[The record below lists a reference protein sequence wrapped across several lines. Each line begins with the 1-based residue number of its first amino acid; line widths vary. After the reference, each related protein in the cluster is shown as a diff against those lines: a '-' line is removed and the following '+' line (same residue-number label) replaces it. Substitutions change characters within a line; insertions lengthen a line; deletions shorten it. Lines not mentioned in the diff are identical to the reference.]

1 MPPLSFSSLPLRPVL
16 RQQGRTLWWWVLIL
30 MVIAAAAGGGWWW
43 KQRQAASAAGPA
55 QADAPAGRG
64 GPGAGGRGGARFSA
78 GGQTQPVSVG
88 VVRRQDVRVQVNA
101 IGTMSAR
108 ATAVVRAKVSGELT
122 SLRFKEGEEVK
133 AGQLLAEIDPRSYQA
148 SLSQVQGNLQR
159 DQALLKNAQLDL
171 KRYQDLLAKDSIASQ
186 QVDTQAAQVRQL
198 EGTVAAD
205 QAQVDA
211 AKLQLSYTR
220 ITAPIAGRLGLRQA
234 DRGNVVGPSDA
245 TGIVTINLVRPIDAV
260 FSVPEAHLAQINQ
273 RLAEGAELPV
283 ELWDRE
289 QKRRLARGRLGALD
303 NAIDATTGTIK
314 VKASFANDD
323 GTLFPN
329 QFVNVRLQVNLL
341 DNALTVPG
349 TAIQNNYVYLVQ
361 PDGTVTQRRIRVGVA
376 DGDRVAVEGELKD
389 GDQVV
394 VDGIDR
400 LREGAKVAVIDSGA
414 AARADEAAQDGGARR
429 AAMMRNLTQEERDKL
444 AKMTQEERRAFFRS
458 KRTQPGAAGS
468 AGAASGT
475 VGGEATAPA
484 AGASAAAVPSPA
496 ASRPAG
502 GRGGEGSRGSTEGA
516 PRETPRSGSGN
527 SAEGGPRGEGGPR
540 AEGGAPDG
548 ERRPGMSPEV
558 RALLEK
564 MSPEERQKLQAMA
577 PDERRAFIRSKMQ
590 AASIAAPGA
599 AASR

>member
-1 MPPLSFSSLPLRPVL
+1 MPLIRSFARPQRPAVLQSGKLRLLPAVL
-16 RQQGRTLWWWVLIL
+16 LAAVL
-30 MVIAAAAGGGWWW
+30 VAAAGGGAWWW
-43 KQRQAASAAGPA
+43 KQRQDAASAATAGA
-55 QADAPAGRG
+55 GAAGPAGRKPAG
-64 GPGAGGRGGARFSA
+64 GPGRFGGGNV
-78 GGQTQPVSVG
+78 QPVSVG
-88 VVRRQDVRVQVNA
+88 TVQRGDVRVVVSA

-108 ATAVVRAKVSGELT
+108 ATAVVRAKVSGELVAV
-122 SLRFKEGEEVK
+122 RFKEGDEVR
-133 AGQLLAEIDPRSYQA
+133 AGQVLAEIDPRSYQA
-148 SLSQVQGNLQR
+148 ALSQAQGTLQR

-273 RLAEGAELPV
+273 RLAQGAELPV

-341 DNALTVPG
+341 ENALTVPG

-414 AARADEAAQDGGARR
+414 AARADEAVQEGGARR
-429 AAMMRNLTQEERDKL
+429 AAMRNLTQEERDRF
-444 AKMTQEERRAFFRS
+444 AKMTQEERRAFLRS
-458 KRTQPGAAGS
+458 KRNQPGAAGP

-475 VGGEATAPA
+475 VGGEPATAAPAPA
-484 AGASAAAVPSPA
+484 A
-496 ASRPAG
+496 
-502 GRGGEGSRGSTEGA
+502 
-516 PRETPRSGSGN
+516 
-527 SAEGGPRGEGGPR
+527 SAEG
-540 AEGGAPDG
+540 AAPGG

-558 RALLEK
+558 RALLDK

-577 PDERRAFIRSKMQ
+577 PDERRAFIGGKMQ
-590 AASIAAPGA
+590 AAGMAAPGA

>member
-1 MPPLSFSSLPLRPVL
+1 MPSLRLPSVPSRPLL
-16 RQQGRTLWWWVLIL
+16 RQQGRALWWIVLL
-30 MVIAAAAGGGWWW
+30 VLIAAAAGGGWWW
-43 KQRQAASAAGPA
+43 KQRQAAPASAEAG
-55 QADAPAGRG
+55 PAGRG
-64 GPGAGGRGGARFSA
+64 GPGGPGGRGPARFSA

-148 SLSQVQGNLQR
+148 SLSQVQGNLAR

-211 AKLQLSYTR
+211 ARLQLSYTR

-245 TGIVTINLVRPIDAV
+245 NGIVTINLVRPIDAV

-273 RLAEGAELPV
+273 RLGEGAELPV

-289 QKRRLARGRLGALD
+289 QKRRLGRGKVGALD

-314 VKASFANDD
+314 VKATFSNED

-329 QFVNVRLQVNLL
+329 QFVNVRLQINLL
-341 DNALTVPG
+341 QDALTVPG

-376 DGDRVAVEGELKD
+376 DGDRVAVEGDLKD

-414 AARADEAAQDGGARR
+414 AARADEAAQDSGARR
-429 AAMMRNLTQEERDKL
+429 AAMMRNLTPEERDKL

-458 KRTQPGAAGS
+458 KRNQPGAAAGP

-475 VGGEATAPA
+475 VGGEAAAAPA
-484 AGASAAAVPSPA
+484 AGASAPA
-496 ASRPAG
+496 QGASRPAG
-502 GRGGEGSRGSTEGA
+502 GRSSAEG
-516 PRETPRSGSGN
+516 PRETPRASQAAG
-527 SAEGGPRGEGGPR
+527 AESGPRGEGGPR
-540 AEGGAPDG
+540 SEGGAPDG

-564 MSPEERQKLQAMA
+564 MSPEERQKLQAMP

-590 AASIAAPGA
+590 AAGIAAPGA

>member
-1 MPPLSFSSLPLRPVL
+1 MPSLRPPSLPSRPLL
-16 RQQGRTLWWWVLIL
+16 RQEGRALWWIVLL
-30 MVIAAAAGGGWWW
+30 VLIAAAAGGGWWW
-43 KQRQAASAAGPA
+43 KQRQSAGGTGQT
-55 QADAPAGRG
+55 QADGAGGPPGGRG
-64 GPGAGGRGGARFSA
+64 GPGGGRGPARFSA

-273 RLAEGAELPV
+273 RLSEGAELPV

-314 VKASFANDD
+314 VKATFANDD

-341 DNALTVPG
+341 QDALTVPG

-414 AARADEAAQDGGARR
+414 AARADEAAQDSGARR

-458 KRTQPGAAGS
+458 KRTQPGAAGP

-475 VGGEATAPA
+475 VGGEAAAPA
-484 AGASAAAVPSPA
+484 AGASAPAAPAPA

-502 GRGGEGSRGSTEGA
+502 GRGGEGARGAAEGA
-516 PRETPRSGSGN
+516 PRETPRAG
-527 SAEGGPRGEGGPR
+527 AEGGSRGDGGPR
-540 AEGGAPDG
+540 AQGSAPEG

-590 AASIAAPGA
+590 AAGIAAPGA

>member
-1 MPPLSFSSLPLRPVL
+1 MPSLRFLPVSPRSLL
-16 RQQGRTLWWWVLIL
+16 RQQGRALWWVVLPVL
-30 MVIAAAAGGGWWW
+30 MAAAVGGGLWW
-43 KQRQAASAAGPA
+43 KQRQAAPA

-64 GPGAGGRGGARFSA
+64 GPGGRGPARFSA

-108 ATAVVRAKVSGELT
+108 ATAVVRAKVSGELI

-148 SLSQVQGNLQR
+148 SLGQVQGNLAR

-171 KRYQDLLAKDSIASQ
+171 QRYQDLLAKDSIASQ

-211 AKLQLSYTR
+211 ARLQLSYTR

-273 RLAEGAELPV
+273 RLAQGAELPV

-314 VKASFANDD
+314 VKASFANED

-341 DNALTVPG
+341 ENALTVPG

-414 AARADEAAQDGGARR
+414 AARADEAVQEGGARR
-429 AAMMRNLTQEERDKL
+429 AAMRNLTQEERDRF
-444 AKMTQEERRAFFRS
+444 AKMTQEERRAFLRS
-458 KRTQPGAAGS
+458 KRNQPGAAGP

-475 VGGEATAPA
+475 VGGEPATAAPAPA
-484 AGASAAAVPSPA
+484 A
-496 ASRPAG
+496 
-502 GRGGEGSRGSTEGA
+502 
-516 PRETPRSGSGN
+516 
-527 SAEGGPRGEGGPR
+527 SAEG
-540 AEGGAPDG
+540 AAPGG

-558 RALLEK
+558 RALLDK

-577 PDERRAFIRSKMQ
+577 PDERRAFIGGKMQ
-590 AASIAAPGA
+590 AAGMAAPGA

>member
-1 MPPLSFSSLPLRPVL
+1 MPSLRLPSVPLRPLL
-16 RQQGRTLWWWVLIL
+16 RQQGRALWWIVLL
-30 MVIAAAAGGGWWW
+30 VVVAAAAGGGWWW
-43 KQRQAASAAGPA
+43 KQRQAASTVGQPQAEGAGGP
-55 QADAPAGRG
+55 PGGRG
-64 GPGAGGRGGARFSA
+64 GPGGGRGPARFSA

-108 ATAVVRAKVSGELT
+108 ATAVVRAKVSGELVK
-122 SLRFKEGEEVK
+122 LHFKEGDEVK

-148 SLSQVQGNLQR
+148 SLGQVQGNLAR

-245 TGIVTINLVRPIDAV
+245 NGIVTINLVRPIDAV

-273 RLAEGAELPV
+273 RLGEGAELPV

-289 QKRRLARGRLGALD
+289 QKRRLGRGKVGALD

-314 VKASFANDD
+314 VKATFGNED

-341 DNALTVPG
+341 QDAVTVPG

-376 DGDRVAVEGELKD
+376 DGDRVAVEGELKE

-414 AARADEAAQDGGARR
+414 AARADEAVQDAGARR
-429 AAMMRNLTQEERDKL
+429 AAMMRNLTPEEREKL

-458 KRTQPGAAGS
+458 KRNQQGAAGP

-475 VGGEATAPA
+475 VGSEPVASA
-484 AGASAAAVPSPA
+484 AGASAAAAPA
-496 ASRPAG
+496 PGASRPAG
-502 GRGGEGSRGSTEGA
+502 GRAAEGA
-516 PRETPRSGSGN
+516 REPTRPGQAAG
-527 SAEGGPRGEGGPR
+527 GEGGPR

-577 PDERRAFIRSKMQ
+577 PDERRAYIRGKMQ
-590 AASIAAPGA
+590 AAGIAAPGA

>member
-1 MPPLSFSSLPLRPVL
+1 MLSLRFPSVPSRSLL
-16 RQQGRTLWWWVLIL
+16 RQQGRALWWVVLL
-30 MVIAAAAGGGWWW
+30 VLIAAAVGGGLWW
-43 KQRQAASAAGPA
+43 KQRQAAPA

-64 GPGAGGRGGARFSA
+64 GPGGPGGRGPARFSA

-148 SLSQVQGNLQR
+148 SLGQVQGNLAR

-211 AKLQLSYTR
+211 ARLQLSYTR

-273 RLAEGAELPV
+273 RLAQGAELPV

-341 DNALTVPG
+341 QDALTVPG

-414 AARADEAAQDGGARR
+414 AARADEAVQDGGARR
-429 AAMMRNLTQEERDKL
+429 AAMRNLTQEERDKL
-444 AKMTQEERRAFFRS
+444 AKMTQEERRAFLRS
-458 KRTQPGAAGS
+458 KRNQPGAAGP
-468 AGAASGT
+468 AGAASGM
-475 VGGEATAPA
+475 VGSEAAAPT
-484 AGASAAAVPSPA
+484 AGASASAAPSPA

-502 GRGGEGSRGSTEGA
+502 GRGAEGSRGAAEGA
-516 PRETPRSGSGN
+516 PREMPRASTGAG
-527 SAEGGPRGEGGPR
+527 AEGGPRGEGIPR

-577 PDERRAFIRSKMQ
+577 PDERRALIRSKMQ
-590 AASIAAPGA
+590 AAGMAAPGA